1 MKITEF
7 VKKELTGWKRHE
19 IIGLGIVVILIL
31 FNSITLKDNIIAAI
45 SAFCGI
51 MYTTIAGKGKVSC
64 YLFGVCGS
72 VCYSILS
79 FQNALYGN
87 LILYMCYYIPS
98 QIYGFF
104 SWQRNLNSN
113 TCEIIKTRLSSKQRI
128 ILVLVSIIGS
138 IITTLILKHFHDSN
152 PLIDGITTFLSILG
166 MYLTVKR
173 VIEQWLIWMVVNG
186 LSLIMWINVVMHGT
200 KAYSTLIMWGVYL
213 ILAFY
218 FWFEWNKS
226 PEFKN
231 TNITT
236 KTPC

>member
-1 MKITEF
+1 MLIMKITEF
-7 VKKELTGWKRHE
+7 VKKELTGWKKHE
-19 IIGLGIVVILIL
+19 LIGLVIVVLLISL
-31 FNSITLKDNIIAAI
+31 NSIVLKDNIIAAI

-72 VCYSILS
+72 LCYSYLS

-104 SWQRNLNSN
+104 HWQKNLNN
-113 TCEIIKTRLSSKQRI
+113 ETREIIKIRLSNKQRI
-128 ILVLVSIIGS
+128 LLGGISIIGS
-138 IITTLILKHFHDSN
+138 IITAIILKYFHDSN
-152 PLIDGITTFLSILG
+152 PIIDGITTFMSILG

-173 VIEQWLIWMVVNG
+173 AIEQWLIWMVVNG
-186 LSLIMWINVVMHGT
+186 LSLIMWINVVIHGT

-218 FWFEWNKS
+218 FWFEWKKS
-226 PEFKN
+226 PEFN
-231 TNITT
+231 
-236 KTPC
+236 PD